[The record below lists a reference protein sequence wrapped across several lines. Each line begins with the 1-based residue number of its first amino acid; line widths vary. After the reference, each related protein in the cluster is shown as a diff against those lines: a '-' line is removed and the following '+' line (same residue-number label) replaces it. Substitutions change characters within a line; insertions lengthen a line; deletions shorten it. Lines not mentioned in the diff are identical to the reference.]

1 MNRETDIIIITQ
13 IGNAKNIQAKEVVKQ
28 STVFW
33 PIMYCAETSTVNSTA
48 EEVKYRYGTINFGMP
63 VFMDGIATAGKAE
76 HVRQGINNCAWV
88 EKERR

>member
-1 MNRETDIIIITQ
+1 
-13 IGNAKNIQAKEVVKQ
+13 
-28 STVFW
+28 
-33 PIMYCAETSTVNSTA
+33 MYCAETSTVNSIG